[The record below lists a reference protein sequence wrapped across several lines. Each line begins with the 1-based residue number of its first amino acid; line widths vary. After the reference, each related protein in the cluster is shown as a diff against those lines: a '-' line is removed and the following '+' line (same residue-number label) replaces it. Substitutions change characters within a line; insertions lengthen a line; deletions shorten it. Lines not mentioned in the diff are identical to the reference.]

1 MLGVWKNRGFMK
13 DIILLN
19 QNAYSKEDYHE
30 IRKHNREV
38 FKLNQEDYCRKQ
50 LNFEILYEVSLGGKV
65 FYLNRFFDGLSE
77 IRNRYNIDVPSFMT
91 YDDVFSLRS
100 FRLPNNIDYFI
111 KYGYYGFKYEMS
123 YIDHENMFTCELPFF
138 CDEAFFTIYSGIQSD
153 AEEIFFKYF
162 K

>member
-13 DIILLN
+13 DIILLK
-19 QNAYSKEDYHE
+19 QNAYLKEDYHE

-38 FKLNQEDYCRKQ
+38 FKLDPEDYCRKQ

-65 FYLNRFFDGLSE
+65 FYLNYFFEGLAE
-77 IRNRYNIDVPSFMT
+77 IRNRYHTNVPSFMS
-91 YDDVFSLRS
+91 YGDVFSLKS
-100 FRLPNNIDYFI
+100 FRLPNSIDYFI
-111 KYGYYGFKYEMS
+111 KYSYSGYTYEMS
-123 YIDHENMFTCELPFF
+123 YVDHDTMFTCELPFF
-138 CDEAFFTIYSGIQSD
+138 CDDAYYTIYYGTQSD